1 MKGKTDG
8 CPIIKSKEIN
18 INILR
23 VSHFSFVE
31 KNNDK
36 WQETKK
42 KKFVTKN
49 SEFALHVL
57 FKIVPERS
65 NISIEALK
73 P

>member
-1 MKGKTDG
+1 M
-8 CPIIKSKEIN
+8 
-18 INILR
+18 
-23 VSHFSFVE
+23 SHFSFVE

>member
-1 MKGKTDG
+1 MINGKK
-8 CPIIKSKEIN
+8 P
-18 INILR
+18 R
-23 VSHFSFVE
+23 
-31 KNNDK
+31 
-36 WQETKK
+36 K